1 MLALC
6 KLESVIVMGYFL
18 RTILLSLSCAPF
30 AINWVS
36 QPAHG
41 APANKTARPPS
52 TASATSILQNARNEF
67 TALNF
72 DKAIDS
78 YKAYLR
84 ILPQDYAAW
93 GQLGAAYYHAGQPR
107 RAQQTL
113 QRVERLT
120 TERSYN
126 YYYQGMCFSLLGM
139 EKVAQR
145 YWEYAGW
152 FNDESGA
159 KATIELAVSTYQ
171 AKDDEKAK
179 YLATSYLQRFP
190 QGSQKAVAQSILQ
203 SLQTGKRLDALQ
215 ADERPDPDLTLYKYN
230 RLSLFN
236 VPHFWSIQTG
246 ILSDESQ
253 GYQPSDSGALDQKQE
268 GNYAFLVNASLGIG
282 PMRKKYATAF
292 AGYSYRQRWDTDLDI
307 LANWFTDPFNLQA
320 FPIRGDLLERS
331 HQLFGDIRRQ
341 FGDQFFLGT
350 YARVEYR
357 RAGSSFFPS
366 PDDNDLRVVVN
377 MTDTTMI
384 IPWMG
389 WAWTDD
395 QRSLAYLYIR
405 KEIHNNSPDH
415 SNKTY
420 DFTGDSGERA
430 ISYGLNHSIEL
441 PALQLSGTL
450 DLFQYE
456 FIFNDY
462 WLDYTRKG
470 AVLGVDYVIWRGLGT
485 MAAVGYYADDY
496 KLPRVKQ
503 GECSSNGGIPSTSST
518 TSDAVTPVSSCKR
531 SDSGTL
537 MQGGVYWNQSAN
549 LRFSGSYTMVEN
561 SSGMKEY
568 SDSRNVIRVDATWA
582 FPSVKRVTR
591 MTERFSDIAFTKDT
605 DQ

>member
-1 MLALC
+1 
-6 KLESVIVMGYFL
+6 MGYFL
-18 RTILLSLSCAPF
+18 QTILISLTCVLF
-30 AINWVS
+30 AINWPTP
-36 QPAHG
+36 QAHAAINPSRANKST
-41 APANKTARPPS
+41 APASSGNA
-52 TASATSILQNARNEF
+52 ATILQNARNQF
-67 TALNF
+67 TTLNF
-72 DKAIDS
+72 DKAIES

-84 ILPQDYAAW
+84 ILPHDYAAW

-113 QRVERLT
+113 QRVEQLT
-120 TERSYN
+120 PERSYN
-126 YYYQGMCFSLLGM
+126 YYYQGLCFSLLGM

-152 FNDESGA
+152 FNDESGS
-159 KATIELAVSTYQ
+159 KATIELAVSVYKEKED
-171 AKDDEKAK
+171 AKAK
-179 YLATSYLQRFP
+179 YLASSYLQRFP
-190 QGSQKAVAQSILQ
+190 QGSQKAIAQSIIQ
-203 SLQTGKRLDALQ
+203 SLESGKRLDAIQ

-246 ILSDESQ
+246 ILSDEAQ
-253 GYQPSDSGALDQKQE
+253 GYQPSESGALDQKEE

-282 PMRKKYATAF
+282 PIRKKYATAF
-292 AGYSYRQRWDTDLDI
+292 AGYSYRQHWDTDLDV
-307 LANWFTDPFNLQA
+307 LTNWFSDPFNLQA

-341 FGDQFFLGT
+341 FTDQLFLGA
-350 YARVEYR
+350 YARVDYQ

-366 PDDNDLRVVVN
+366 PDDNDLRIVVS
-377 MTDTTMI
+377 MTDTTML
-384 IPWMG
+384 IPWLG

-420 DFTGDSGERA
+420 DFTGDTGERA
-430 ISYGLNHSIEL
+430 ISFGLSHSMEF
-441 PALQLSGTL
+441 PAWQLSGSIEA
-450 DLFQYE
+450 FQYE
-456 FIFNDY
+456 FIFNDF

-470 AVLGVDYVIWRGLGT
+470 AILGADYIIWKGLGVN
-485 MAAVGYYADDY
+485 AAVGFYEDGY
-496 KLPRVKQ
+496 KLPRIKQ
-503 GECSSNGGIPSTSST
+503 GDCSSNGGIPTSNPS
-518 TSDAVTPVSSCKR
+518 SLKLADDNPVSKCNR

-537 MQGGVYWNQSAN
+537 MQAGVYWSQNAN
-549 LRFSGSYTMVEN
+549 LRFSGSYLMVEN

-568 SDSRNVIRVDATWA
+568 SESRNVIRFDVTWA
-582 FPSVKRVTR
+582 FPGVKRVSR
-591 MTERFSDIAFTKDT
+591 MTDRFADIAFTKDT